1 MPIKK
6 FRNLT
11 QMQKEIVLRRSRFGA
26 ISSVEGI
33 KIPKETEREF
43 AEFDAA
49 RLSGDERRAIIR
61 DKYRKS

>member
-1 MPIKK
+1 MKK
-6 FRNLT
+6 SRKPVRGKN
-11 QMQKEIVLRRSRFGA
+11 KIVLRRSRFGA

-33 KIPKETEREF
+33 KIPKGTEREF
-43 AEFDAA
+43 TEFDTA

>member
-1 MPIKK
+1 MSVKR
-6 FRNLT
+6 FRKPVPG
-11 QMQKEIVLRRSRFGA
+11 QKNIVLRRSRFGA

-43 AEFDAA
+43 TEFDTA
-49 RLSGDERRAIIR
+49 RLSGEERRAIIR